1 MKKEVRQKRIG
12 TVERKKEE
20 PCDGEL
26 TPQVKDQTMDFST
39 NTIPIPQSCLQKMIG
54 PLTMKQRHEKI
65 MKYIIKKRS
74 KG

>member
-12 TVERKKEE
+12 TVERKKEKE
-20 PCDGEL
+20 MPCEGEL

-54 PLTMKQRHEKI
+54 PLTMK
-65 MKYIIKKRS
+65 
-74 KG
+74 